1 MKDFDHLAKVNIHEV
16 NLLVW
21 IAKTNIR
28 ENQIFWSLIL
38 GNSTNKK
45 VPRVCASLVL
55 ELFYDTQIWVH
66 NSSVLQDDL
75 HKTLNWFFSFSIKE
89 RIIREKLFIFEH
101 V

>member
-28 ENQIFWSLIL
+28 EHQIFWSLIL
-38 GNSTNKK
+38 VNSTNKK

-55 ELFYDTQIWVH
+55 ELVYDTQIWIH

-75 HKTLNWFFSFSIKE
+75 PEPPFQFFDQ
-89 RIIREKLFIFEH
+89 REDY
-101 V
+101 